1 MRDIFTDLY
10 NKVLGFFRQ
19 AEKKEEESTKDVAC
33 NRLKFV
39 LMQDRTNLTPE
50 LMDRMR
56 KELVELLS
64 KYVEMDKE
72 ALELGFEQEGTQM
85 ALMLSIPVVRAKDE
99 AEIEA
104 VLAKEDEEKAK
115 LAEPIQKEVNLAR
128 ILTENGHSWY
138 FTPENHTEGIK
149 NPDGIFDG
157 KTADMKT
164 LTSKKLDK
172 LKDRILECDGQKVNT
187 ACIHILNTTYYSKK
201 EAVEYT
207 REVMNLGLKYVK
219 EVVLVY
225 GNEINILK

>member
-1 MRDIFTDLY
+1 MKDIFTDLY

-19 AEKKEEESTKDVAC
+19 TEKKEEESTKDVAC

-104 VLAKEDEEKAK
+104 ILAKEDEEKAK
-115 LAEPIQKEVNLAR
+115 LEAATAEENSNEDEESEDDTSEDEEKSETEEDEKEA
-128 ILTENGHSWY
+128 ES
-138 FTPENHTEGIK
+138 E
-149 NPDGIFDG
+149 
-157 KTADMKT
+157 
-164 LTSKKLDK
+164 
-172 LKDRILECDGQKVNT
+172 LEANDVV
-187 ACIHILNTTYYSKK
+187 
-201 EAVEYT
+201 EAVEET
-207 REVMNLGLKYVK
+207 EVKAEEEKEPVK
-219 EVVLVY
+219 AGAEQSSKKVV
-225 GNEINILK
+225 KSSK